1 MPSYADLLA
10 ATRAEIREVAPAE
23 VALGEVQLLDV
34 REPDELSE
42 GGLPGAIAIPRGH
55 LESRVEAALPDR
67 AAPVVVYCAGGARSV
82 FAARTLR
89 ELGYGD
95 VRSLAGGFTA
105 WKAAGRPVARGD
117 GGLSTAQRA
126 RYARH
131 LILPEVGLAGQQRLL
146 AGWARR
152 WRCTWRRPA
161 SAR

>member
-1 MPSYADLLA
+1 MGAVGNRIAHGYPGAVPSYADLLA

-89 ELGYGD
+89 EQL
-95 VRSLAGGFTA
+95 L
-105 WKAAGRPVARGD
+105 
-117 GGLSTAQRA
+117 A
-126 RYARH
+126 RYQAET
-131 LILPEVGLAGQQRLL
+131 PSVGR
-146 AGWARR
+146 
-152 WRCTWRRPA
+152 
-161 SAR
+161 SAELTSAVGD